1 MRGFVANLAFDRI
14 ETFTGRFAFRCLWTP
29 TEGARLCEMVVE
41 PHIFYYKLCFARKPS
56 RQSATG

>member
-1 MRGFVANLAFDRI
+1 MRGFIANLAFDRI
-14 ETFTGRFAFRCLWTP
+14 ETFTGRFAFHSLWTP
-29 TEGARLCEMVVE
+29 IQVARLFEMVVD